1 MSARSPDADVAASLS
16 DEAKHGYRTTPEP
29 TTKMPSGIPYIV
41 GNEAAE
47 RFSYYGMRAILP
59 VFMMR
64 YLLNRQGELAPMSET
79 DATYYCHLFFS
90 AVYFLPLLGGFLA
103 DRFLGKYK
111 TIIQL
116 SLVYCAGHIV
126 LSFNDT
132 RTGLLIG
139 LSLIALGA
147 GGIKPCVSAHVGD
160 QFGEQNKHL
169 LPKIYNWFYF
179 SINFGAFYSTLLTPA
194 ILERQGHFARWI
206 PEEYAAKVAFGVP
219 GALMLLAT
227 FVFWLG
233 RRKFA
238 HIPPRG
244 EAFFRDIITPDGV
257 AAVKRLAVFYLFVA
271 VFWCLYDQ
279 NATSWVAQ
287 AERMDRNSP
296 LIATAIKYVSL
307 GLVAPPDVIASAQ
320 PQAIN
325 PFLIMVLIP
334 LFQFAL
340 YPAINKVFPL
350 TPLRKVGIGFVLTM
364 LSFVIVAGIE
374 RELQAGVH
382 VHIGWQ
388 FFAFFILTAGEVMV
402 SITALEYSYAQAP
415 PAMKSVIMSLNL
427 LSVTVGNLL
436 VAAVTGLIG
445 IPFVAERLNGANYF
459 LFFAGL
465 MGVATIIYVFVSSRM
480 QERTYIQG
488 ETEATAV

>member
-1 MSARSPDADVAASLS
+1 MCARSSDADPAAGLT
-16 DEAKHGYRTTPEP
+16 DEAKHGYRTSPEQ

-59 VFMMR
+59 VFMMK
-64 YLLNRQGELAPMSET
+64 YLLNRQGELAVMSEN

-90 AVYFLPLLGGFLA
+90 AVYFLPLLGGLLA
-103 DRFLGKYK
+103 DRFWGKYT
-111 TIIQL
+111 TIIRL
-116 SLVYCAGHIV
+116 SLVYCLGHFV
-126 LSFNDT
+126 LSLNDT
-132 RTGLLIG
+132 RTGLLLG

-160 QFGEQNKHL
+160 QFGELNKHL

-194 ILERQGHFARWI
+194 ILERQGHFKDWI
-206 PEEYAAKVAFGVP
+206 PEQYAAKAAFGVP
-219 GALMLLAT
+219 GALMLVAT
-227 FVFWLG
+227 LVFWFG

-244 EAFFRDIITPDGV
+244 EAFFRELITPEGI

-296 LIATAIKYVSL
+296 LIATAIKYVSF
-307 GLVAPPDVIASAQ
+307 GLIAPPDVLASAQ

-334 LFQFAL
+334 LFQFGL
-340 YPAINKVFPL
+340 YPAINTVFPL
-350 TPLRKVGIGFVLTM
+350 TPLRKVGIGFVFTM
-364 LSFVIVAGIE
+364 VSFLVVAGIE
-374 RELQAGVH
+374 RQLQAGVH

-388 FFAFFILTAGEVMV
+388 FFAFLILTAGEVMV
-402 SITALEYSYAQAP
+402 SITALEYSYTQAP
-415 PAMKSVIMSLNL
+415 PAMKSVVMSLNL
-427 LSVTVGNLL
+427 LSVTVGNLM
-436 VAAVTGLIG
+436 VAAVTGMIG
-445 IPFVAERLNGANYF
+445 IPFVAERLHGANYF

-465 MGVATIIYVFVSSRM
+465 MGVATMIYVVVSGRM

-488 ETEATAV
+488 ESATP